1 MSASMHPNPAQTSPR
16 GANGSTREARTS
28 RLLKASVHCAR
39 LGTFDVVV
47 RNISEHGI
55 GGKTP
60 RDFSRDE
67 AVMVTLCGMDPVPGV
82 VRWAWDGKFG
92 IQTLTPIPLPEIQSA
107 HGGHLPSSDA
117 YQGEFEIMPPV
128 DCETRR
134 PTLSIE
140 QIGRGD
146 FCKSDW
152 ITD

>member
-1 MSASMHPNPAQTSPR
+1 MSASMYSNPTDNVPV
-16 GANGSTREARTS
+16 GALGSTRAARTA
-28 RLLKASVHCAR
+28 RLLKASIQCPR
-39 LGTFDVVV
+39 LGIFDVVV

-60 RDFSRDE
+60 RDFDRNE

-92 IQTLTPIPLPEIQSA
+92 IQTLTPIPLPEIQTA

-117 YQGEFEIMPPV
+117 YNGEFEIMPPV

-140 QIGRGD
+140 QFGRSAH
-146 FCKSDW
+146 CKSDW